1 MIPEGSSNM
10 LSPKKSQG
18 IPIHYGKTF
27 MRTTRGDVFKVAF
40 KTL

>member
-10 LSPKKSQG
+10 LSPKKSG